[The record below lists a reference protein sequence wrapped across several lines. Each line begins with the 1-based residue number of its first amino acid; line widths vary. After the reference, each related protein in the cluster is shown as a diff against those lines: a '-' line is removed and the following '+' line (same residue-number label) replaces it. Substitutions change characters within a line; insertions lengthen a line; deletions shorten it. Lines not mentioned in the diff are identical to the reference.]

1 MPKGQHH
8 GPDIEFELAGLC
20 GAIKERII
28 LFSAE
33 TGASAN
39 WTAARL
45 SAFLSPQGQGLLDHL
60 PAVRQETTG
69 GRGAVEPLALAD
81 HAHSSPARPTIDA
94 EPKPSKVN
102 PYWQGMTPEQRS
114 KEIARRRSKWSK
126 KALAKWSGG
135 KPAKG
140 NLTAAK
146 KKRLEKDRLRKQR
159 ERAEAKTTRSNRDM
173 SKQRIYVARH
183 NARLQ
188 GKPLPPLPDEKVA
201 KKKSGKTNVFGD
213 VFVAPK
219 VAAKKPWTPPP
230 QKQSIYQA
238 RSQARKNGKPLPP
251 LPPKSVRKPKPKSNS
266 KISPELQ
273 AVYAARSR
281 ARIDGTP
288 LPPLP
293 SETQTPPQPDQGQ
306 AA

>member
-1 MPKGQHH
+1 M
-8 GPDIEFELAGLC
+8 
-20 GAIKERII
+20 
-28 LFSAE
+28 
-33 TGASAN
+33 
-39 WTAARL
+39 
-45 SAFLSPQGQGLLDHL
+45 
-60 PAVRQETTG
+60 
-69 GRGAVEPLALAD
+69 EPLALAD

-102 PYWQGMTPEQRS
+102 PYWQGMTPEERS
-114 KEIARRRSKWSK
+114 REMARRRRKWSK
-126 KALAKWSGG
+126 QALAKWKGGGNTKGG
-135 KPAKG
+135 KP
-140 NLTAAK
+140 
-146 KKRLEKDRLRKQR
+146 KKRVKNPDNERVYAARRRAKMTGKPIPPLPGEKRKSKVVNVPPSKQ
-159 ERAEAKTTRSNRDM
+159 NRDM

-188 GKPLPPLPDEKVA
+188 GKPLPPLPGEKVA

>member
-1 MPKGQHH
+1 M
-8 GPDIEFELAGLC
+8 
-20 GAIKERII
+20 
-28 LFSAE
+28 
-33 TGASAN
+33 
-39 WTAARL
+39 
-45 SAFLSPQGQGLLDHL
+45 
-60 PAVRQETTG
+60 
-69 GRGAVEPLALAD
+69 EPLALAD

-114 KEIARRRSKWSK
+114 KEMARRRSKWSK

-135 KPAKG
+135 RPAKG

-201 KKKSGKTNVFGD
+201 KKKSGRTNVFGD
-213 VFVAPK
+213 VFVAPHPGGK
-219 VAAKKPWTPPP
+219 GAAKKSWTTPPE
-230 QKQSIYQA
+230 KQAIYKA
-238 RSQARKNGKPLPP
+238 RSAARKIGKPLPP
-251 LPPKSVRKPKPKSNS
+251 LPPKSVPKPKPKSNS
-266 KISPELQ
+266 KIPPGVQ

-281 ARIDGTP
+281 ARIEGTP

-293 SETQTPPQPDQGQ
+293 SEQQPQNQPESNQ